1 MKIRITNGPNGHWYK
16 QRVGEEFEV
25 KDYAKIFEAWEVVSS
40 LNNVGYVYTRDCEIV
55 DGSMTDEEYHRL
67 MVPYLDYQSESDEPV
82 TLRKYVR
89 IEKTSGGK
97 WYTGLEGSCYEL
109 VEEVGLTYKIKG
121 PGGYRFVDKRH
132 VSVHDGECPYN
143 PTLGDCSLTL
153 KINGEDMTFPASGSI
168 NAVSMNGLNADE
180 QYARLKAAYDGR
192 ITNRDTQYDFVNP
205 NHYKSFSV
213 EAIDMMVAIYGK
225 EAVAIHCECCA
236 LKYKLR
242 AGDKPDQPVDR
253 DLEKASWYLNKAKEL
268 RDGQ

>member
-1 MKIRITNGPNGHWYK
+1 MKIKITNGPNNHWYSTFSG
-16 QRVGEEFEV
+16 VELDVIECSTN
-25 KDYAKIFEAWEVVSS
+25 FEAWAVPAGGGI
-40 LNNVGYVYTRDCEIV
+40 GYIYWRDCEIV

-67 MVPYLDYQSESDEPV
+67 MVPYLDYMAEDDEPV
-82 TLRKYVR
+82 ILKRYVR

-97 WYTGLEGSCYEL
+97 WYTRMEGSCYEL
-109 VEEVGLTYKIKG
+109 VDEVGLTYKIKG
-121 PGGYRFVDKRH
+121 PGGYRFVAKDH
-132 VSVHDGECPYN
+132 VSVHNGECPYN
-143 PTLGDCSLTL
+143 PTLGDCNLSV
-153 KINGEDMTFPASGSI
+153 NGEYPTDGI
-168 NAVSMNGLNADE
+168 VGAVSVMGLNADE
-180 QYARLKAAYDGR
+180 RYERLKAAYDGR

-268 RDGQ
+268 RG